1 MRSCMRSLFI
11 RIGGRG
17 WVGSSGLCRTL
28 VAWRGGLF
36 LTEGEIEVL
45 TCVFSI
51 LDAGES
57 VCVCIRTHTHIH

>member
-1 MRSCMRSLFI
+1 
-11 RIGGRG
+11 
-17 WVGSSGLCRTL
+17 VGSSGLCRTL

-45 TCVFSI
+45 SCVFSI